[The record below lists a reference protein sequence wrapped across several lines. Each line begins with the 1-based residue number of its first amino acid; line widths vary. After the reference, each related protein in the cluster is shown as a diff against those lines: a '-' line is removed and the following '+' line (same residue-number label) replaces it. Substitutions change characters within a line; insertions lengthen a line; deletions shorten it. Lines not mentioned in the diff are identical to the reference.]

1 MLNSKQDKNSPNS
14 QPVKHLIY
22 NRRLIDGEYQLEKEN
37 QNQHIAFIDFIREQ
51 KFECVPD
58 ITSNYQNFIKKTGS
72 IKLIEKIF
80 GSGMASVRMFGELF
94 CYKRCYELIL
104 SPLHNTGYRIGH
116 PLDNPLK
123 RKSYSLIQMPAPIPT
138 STIPSSLPHCNF
150 TKLNPT
156 VSILGTSS
164 TRARM
169 MRNVSCIYM

>member
-1 MLNSKQDKNSPNS
+1 
-14 QPVKHLIY
+14 
-22 NRRLIDGEYQLEKEN
+22 
-37 QNQHIAFIDFIREQ
+37 
-51 KFECVPD
+51 
-58 ITSNYQNFIKKTGS
+58 
-72 IKLIEKIF
+72 
-80 GSGMASVRMFGELF
+80 MASVRMFGELF

-123 RKSYSLIQMPAPIPT
+123 RKSYSLIQMPTSIPT

-169 MRNVSCIYM
+169 MRNVSCIYMQVCEGEGIILDCGEGSYHQLLDHFGIERTDEILLKTKILFITHFHSDHSLGILELIS